1 MRQSIRLG
9 LTLLEVIFAM
19 VVILVGMVAVATLI
33 PLAGRQAED
42 SYQITQGLAAGE
54 SALAVFNSTKVVQP
68 SLESPWCVVDD
79 IANTEH
85 SIASIRSLYDRIAD
99 TFPVPANSTEAA
111 VAQNES
117 IGIGF
122 CIDPLFW
129 GFQSRVRNDRLRFP
143 LNRTRFP
150 FVESNISPVTLQP
163 GQPNAPRVP
172 RLIRGSLTD
181 PNAVFPG
188 SWLRQPAAVN
198 LATSFGGDLIQP
210 ETKNK
215 ALGPIRSIRFSGDP
229 GNPLINSPSAPQQT
243 SWLMT
248 VTPADSTPIIP
259 LNRAFETWDGVGN
272 GPGTVVANRPVQL
285 PNLFDVSLV
294 VLAKRDVREVFSMIP
309 GANANAVPTNL
320 PTNERVVRVTGVSND
335 SLNSGTFFIN
345 ITAHPNVDAK
355 VKVGDWIM
363 LSRFAKLEVLPRAAN
378 RNNATY
384 VSRQIHRWYR
394 IVGITGTEG
403 VFPITLRL
411 YGKPWNWTEGEI
423 SDLQAR
429 GLSLPIIPPRP
440 PVFETHGVILKDVVA
455 VYERQ
460 IELQ

>member
-42 SYQITQGLAAGE
+42 SYQTTQGLAAGE
-54 SALAVFNSTKVVQP
+54 SALAVFNSTKIVQP

-79 IANTEH
+79 IGNTEH
-85 SIASIRSLYDRIAD
+85 SIASTRSLYDRIAD
-99 TFPVPANSTEAA
+99 TFPVPANSTQAA

-129 GFQSRVRNDRLRFP
+129 GFQSRILGDRLRAP
-143 LNRTRFP
+143 LIRTRFP
-150 FVESNISPVTLQP
+150 FLDSDISPVTFQSA
-163 GQPNAPRVP
+163 NRVP

-188 SWLRQPAAVN
+188 SWLRQPAAVG
-198 LATSFGGDLIQP
+198 LATSFGGDLVQP
-210 ETKNK
+210 ATKNK
-215 ALGPIRSIRFSGDP
+215 ALGPIRAIRLSADP
-229 GNPLINSPSAPQQT
+229 GNPIINSPSAPQQT

-259 LNRAFETWDGVGN
+259 MNRAFETWDGVGN

-285 PNLFDVSLV
+285 PTLFDVSLV
-294 VLAKRDVREVFSMIP
+294 VMAKRDVREVFSVIP
-309 GANANAVPTNL
+309 GAVANSVPTNL
-320 PTNERVVRVTGVSND
+320 PTNERVVRVTSISND
-335 SLNSGTFFIN
+335 AVNSGSFSIS
-345 ITAHPNVDAK
+345 IDAHPNVDAK
-355 VKVGDWIM
+355 VKTGDWIM
-363 LSRFAKLEVLPRAAN
+363 LSRFARQEMLPRAAN
-378 RNNATY
+378 RNNATLI
-384 VSRQIHRWYR
+384 SRQVHRWYR

-403 VFPITLRL
+403 VFPMTLRL
-411 YGKPWNWTEGEI
+411 YGKPWNWTQGEI

-429 GLSLPIIPPRP
+429 GLALPTIPPLP
-440 PVFETHGVILKDVVA
+440 NLFETHGVLLKDVVA